1 MKLTYTGSLEE
12 LIGRL
17 TKLPG
22 IGPKTAQRLAMH
34 LFRMP
39 YDEVHALAQSMVQVK
54 RKVKRCSLCFF
65 VTESDPCSICVDPAR
80 DATLLMV
87 VEDSEDVAAVERT
100 GAYRGRYHVL
110 SGVLSPLEGIG
121 PQDLR
126 LDELVARIKTGT
138 VGEVIMAVNPTME
151 GEATAIY
158 VARLLQPLGVPLTR
172 LARGIPVGGQLNQFD
187 DVTLEKAISGRVR
200 L

>member
-1 MKLTYTGSLEE
+1 MAYTGSLED
-12 LIGRL
+12 LIARL
-17 TKLPG
+17 AKLPG
-22 IGPKTAQRLAMH
+22 IGSKTAQRLALH

-39 YDEVHALAQSMVQVK
+39 YEEVRALAQSMVQVK
-54 RKVKRCSLCFF
+54 KKVKRCSTCFF
-65 VTESDPCSICVDPAR
+65 VTESDPCSICVDPGR
-80 DATLLMV
+80 DAALLMV

-126 LDELVARIKTGT
+126 LEELVRRIKEGG
-138 VGEVIMAVNPTME
+138 VIEVILAVNPTME
-151 GEATAIY
+151 GEATAVY
-158 VARLLQPLGVPLTR
+158 LTRLLKPLEVSMSR

-187 DVTLEKAISGRVR
+187 EVTLEKAISGRGR

>member
-1 MKLTYTGSLEE
+1 MTYTGSLEE

-39 YDEVHALAQSMVQVK
+39 YDEVRALAQSMVQVK
-54 RKVKRCSLCFF
+54 RKVKRCSSCFF
-65 VTESDPCSICVDPAR
+65 VTESDPCSICVDAAR
-80 DATLLMV
+80 DAALLMV
-87 VEDSEDVAAVERT
+87 VEDSEDVVAVERT

-126 LDELVARIKTGT
+126 FGELVERIKAG
-138 VGEVIMAVNPTME
+138 GIAEVIMAVNPTME

-158 VARLLQPLGVPLTR
+158 LAGLLQPLGVPLTR

-187 DVTLEKAISGRVR
+187 DVTLEKSISGRVR